1 MTCVNQS
8 LSCNDWVDSTH
19 ARLQETIYSHVR
31 STPLGS
37 TQVPSTTTTC
47 RQTTITTAKNVIP
60 NFAGAR
66 ALSGASFQ
74 SYRAGNA
81 DTIFNANNFC
91 KCQIHA
97 GSHPIVTAVPA
108 ISVVEIDKEIDEE
121 ELPPLI
127 D

>member
-1 MTCVNQS
+1 MTGWTQHTLACKKPYIAMCDQHHS
-8 LSCNDWVDSTH
+8 
-19 ARLQETIYSHVR
+19 
-31 STPLGS
+31 GS

-60 NFAGAR
+60 NFAGVR